1 MTMVQY
7 FIPPPNPRE
16 LLPSFLACLPTAFAS
31 PQPPPALLPLLSPIL
46 QQRVQLLSSTSTASE
61 SWLPLLCW
69 EIPGAERLLSIVES
83 DSFEPHPVSGEIE
96 FRDIEDITYRRLDE
110 ETLQARLKA
119 TDLGLI
125 VIYTWCEGDS
135 DDGIDGWRVSELSP
149 SDVNTDN
156 TNYPWRHSIESLHE
170 RAKEKLITNATK
182 EVLPIDT
189 ELQEDQIS
197 DDEDYWA
204 QYDNPAP
211 STSAQPSA
219 SHNSDGGK
227 YSVATSDA
235 DYYAQY
241 SQIQP
246 VMDHEDP
253 DEDRTEIGASTL
265 NGSVIS
271 EAMAGS
277 RPKEIFDEGI
287 VQSVEAGW
295 RQLDESSIINHP
307 RPSSSSSKGSVSIE
321 RLEDSAV
328 AQSLGEIAVQQH
340 ISTSIKSLFRLA
352 RGVGI
357 ETTDFSRIIHT
368 ELQTLSIMEID
379 D

>member
-1 MTMVQY
+1 MTMVPHN
-7 FIPPPNPRE
+7 IPPPNPRE
-16 LLPSFLACLPTAFAS
+16 LLPPFLACLPTAFAS

-46 QQRVQLLSSTSTASE
+46 QQRVQLLSSTSTVSE

-69 EIPGAERLLSIVES
+69 ETTGAERLLSIVES

-110 ETLQARLKA
+110 ETLQTRLKA

-125 VIYTWCEGDS
+125 LIYIWCEGNN
-135 DDGIDGWRVSELSP
+135 DDGVHGWRVSDLSP
-149 SDVNTDN
+149 SDVNTEN
-156 TNYPWRHSIESLHE
+156 SNYPWRLSIESVNE
-170 RAKEKLITNATK
+170 RAKEKLITNAVK
-182 EVLPIDT
+182 EVPSIDT
-189 ELQEDQIS
+189 KAQEDPIS

-204 QYDNPAP
+204 QYDNLTP
-211 STSAQPSA
+211 SASAQPSA
-219 SHNSDGGK
+219 NHNSDGGK
-227 YSVATSDA
+227 HSVATSDA

-246 VMDHEDP
+246 AMDHEDP
-253 DEDRTEIGASTL
+253 DEDRAEIGTSTL

-271 EAMAGS
+271 DAMAVS
-277 RPKEIFDEGI
+277 RPKGSFDEDK
-287 VQSVEAGW
+287 VQPVETGW
-295 RQLDESSIINHP
+295 RQLDEPSIINHP

-357 ETTDFSRIIHT
+357 ETTDFSRIILT